1 MNVESYYVVFD
12 GTSAYV
18 VGSDDIIAIETDPY
32 AMESIYGPFAT
43 FPQAADREDEINREA
58 GIY

>member
-1 MNVESYYVVFD
+1 MKVSYYVVFD

-18 VGSDDIIAIETDPY
+18 ADSNDIAHIETDPY
-32 AMESIYGPFAT
+32 AVESVYGPFDT
-43 FPQAADREDEINREA
+43 FEEASDREDEINHEA

>member
-1 MNVESYYVVFD
+1 MTVESYYVVFD

-18 VGSDDIIAIETDPY
+18 VGSSDIIAIETDPY
-32 AMESIYGPFAT
+32 ATESIYGPFAT
-43 FPQAADREDEINREA
+43 FQEAADREDEINHEA